1 MMQWACTAYYCRI
14 RLSTSNGGAAAAF
27 HILPH
32 SPNSFIPQQIST
44 LHLSD
49 EQSKYEPSQRNFLTA
64 SQHHSTMWEPFGN
77 TTVLRPTQWHPEPQF
92 RGTFS
97 ILSSCLITM
106 SLCIWTSL
114 HLNVPEYGKEHL
126 QKYRKAA
133 WMVLGLLAPE
143 LVVWNAWEQRKK
155 VKELNALMRRR
166 VFMPKE
172 STARERISGWSN
184 KTWQSIRAP
193 FSPKAE
199 ESQELVDLTQTGVRD
214 KKLHTW
220 PDIHGWRV
228 TMSGMAAQVLFSPG
242 TEDRQNLADVIS
254 SRMHNKHLNAWT
266 DVHSWLVVMGGVA
279 FEDKSPEDQ
288 QFMPGTRQ
296 RIPITLWLFRWMVKA
311 RPHLI
316 PDISRGYIEDKSK
329 SDWLAKGLT
338 CWQAGYFCIQCTFR
352 LSQSLSITLLELNVF
367 AHAICALLLFLVWW
381 DKPRDILVPTTISS
395 EEALQICA
403 GHLDSRVRAVDAE
416 GAKHL
421 INFQPIPEHLPPDKC
436 FEIVQPTTII
446 AHKYAGSVFLQTFAD
461 GTHYKFL
468 KVRGTYWRLA
478 CERESPNVYVDLDTE
493 LGHSSEIDVVLT
505 SRDISH
511 LVRAYEYC
519 TEVWATNPAAS
530 PLVNLMA
537 PRLGYRKSNWS
548 LSTDHFGIMLEIEE
562 LSDHVRT
569 FAGITLASSL
579 YGGLHLI
586 AWASAFHSHAALVLW
601 RAASVTILAT
611 GPFCIATGAL
621 FAGFEWLFP
630 NVIPGRDSL
639 AEILFWFPMCLSG
652 LFVVWYIL
660 CRTFI
665 VVECFILLAHI
676 PESALRV
683 PTWAAYIPSFG

>member
-1 MMQWACTAYYCRI
+1 
-14 RLSTSNGGAAAAF
+14 
-27 HILPH
+27 
-32 SPNSFIPQQIST
+32 
-44 LHLSD
+44 
-49 EQSKYEPSQRNFLTA
+49 
-64 SQHHSTMWEPFGN
+64 
-77 TTVLRPTQWHPEPQF
+77 
-92 RGTFS
+92 
-97 ILSSCLITM
+97 
-106 SLCIWTSL
+106 
-114 HLNVPEYGKEHL
+114 
-126 QKYRKAA
+126 
-133 WMVLGLLAPE
+133 
-143 LVVWNAWEQRKK
+143 
-155 VKELNALMRRR
+155 
-166 VFMPKE
+166 MPKE
-172 STARERISGWSN
+172 STARERISGWFN

-199 ESQELVDLTQTGVRD
+199 ETQELVDLISTGTRD
-214 KKLHTW
+214 RKLHTW
-220 PDIHGWRV
+220 PDIHGWLV
-228 TMSGMAAQVLFSPG
+228 TMSGMAAQVLFSPA

-279 FEDKSPEDQ
+279 FEDKSPENQ

-296 RIPITLWLFRWMVKA
+296 RLPINLRLFEWMVRT

-403 GHLDSRVRAVDAE
+403 GHLDSGKKVVDAE

-421 INFQPIPEHLPPDKC
+421 VNFTPIPAHPPPDEC
-436 FEIVQPTTII
+436 FEIVHPTTII
-446 AHKYAGSVFLQTFAD
+446 ARGYAGSRTLETLAD
-461 GTHYKFL
+461 GTRYKFL
-468 KVRGTYWRLA
+468 KVRDTYWQ
-478 CERESPNVYVDLDTE
+478 LDAKGRTSIPRVSSLTE
-493 LGHSSEIDVVLT
+493 VKHSSEIAVVFA

-511 LVRAYEYC
+511 LVRVYEYC
-519 TEVWATNPAAS
+519 TQVWATNPKAS
-530 PLVNLMA
+530 PLSNKNTLMA
-537 PRLGYRKSNWS
+537 PHLGYRKSNWS
-548 LSTDHFGIMLEIEE
+548 LSTDHLGIIFEME
-562 LSDHVRT
+562 SSVRT
-569 FAGITLASSL
+569 IAGITLASSC

-611 GPFCIATGAL
+611 GPFCIYTGAVI
-621 FAGFEWLFP
+621 AGFGWFF
-630 NVIPGRDSL
+630 RDVMPDGNFHL
-639 AEILFWFPMCLSG
+639 DDIMIWFIWCSST
-652 LFVVWYIL
+652 LFVIWYIL